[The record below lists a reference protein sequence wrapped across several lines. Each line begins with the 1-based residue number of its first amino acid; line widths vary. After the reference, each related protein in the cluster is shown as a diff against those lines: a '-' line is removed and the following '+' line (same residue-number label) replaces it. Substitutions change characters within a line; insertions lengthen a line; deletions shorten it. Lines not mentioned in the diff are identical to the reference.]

1 MGVPCLVEARGE
13 ALSGAQDEERRG
25 HEAAFTRAG
34 DDVGEEAAVA
44 SAREH
49 VGGALGRG
57 PRGLVDFGARGA
69 RDGGAQA
76 LGRVTGGDGVPTQ

>member
-1 MGVPCLVEARGE
+1 MGIPGLVQARGE
-13 ALSGAQDEERRG
+13 ALPGTQDEERRG
-25 HEAAFTRAG
+25 HEATFARTG
-34 DDVGEEAAVA
+34 DDVGEEAAIS

-69 RDGGAQA
+69 RDGG
-76 LGRVTGGDGVPTQ
+76 TGVPTQ

>member
-1 MGVPCLVEARGE
+1 MGVPGLVEARGE
-13 ALSGAQDEERRG
+13 ALPGTQHEERGR
-25 HEAAFTRAG
+25 HEATFARAG
-34 DDVGEEAAVA
+34 NDVGEEAAIT

-76 LGRVTGGDGVPTQ
+76 LGGVARGNGVPTQ